1 MCLEY
6 SKRRL
11 VIYQAVTGAE
21 RRRTQASIRRIA
33 PRSRLWI
40 LGLAVKDSGA
50 LAAMEPRIELANDQ
64 CER

>member
-11 VIYQAVTGAE
+11 VISQAVTGLSAE
-21 RRRTQASIRRIA
+21 ELRGSIRRIA

-50 LAAMEPRIELANDQ
+50 LAAMGAED
-64 CER
+64 